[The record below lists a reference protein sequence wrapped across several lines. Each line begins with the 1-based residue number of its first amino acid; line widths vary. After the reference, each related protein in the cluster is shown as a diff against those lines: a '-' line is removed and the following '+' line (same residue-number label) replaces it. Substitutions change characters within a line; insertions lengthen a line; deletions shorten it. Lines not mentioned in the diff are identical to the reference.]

1 MCGYLIQEYPK
12 WIDEK
17 GKIPQGM
24 VNPLQRSECWKV
36 AQLDWL
42 SITENKSRI
51 KSIINLPIYQ
61 VTKWITVGTTK

>member
-12 WIDEK
+12 WIDQK

-36 AQLDWL
+36 AQLD
-42 SITENKSRI
+42 
-51 KSIINLPIYQ
+51 
-61 VTKWITVGTTK
+61 